1 MRGSEE
7 APAAK
12 EGFRQAFV
20 KLRIVLRAPEAFA
33 RNVLQEAMIQ
43 EDELDVSVIP
53 FIQQENREDIVQRKG
68 P

>member
-1 MRGSEE
+1 M
-7 APAAK
+7 
-12 EGFRQAFV
+12 
-20 KLRIVLRAPEAFA
+20 RAPEAFA